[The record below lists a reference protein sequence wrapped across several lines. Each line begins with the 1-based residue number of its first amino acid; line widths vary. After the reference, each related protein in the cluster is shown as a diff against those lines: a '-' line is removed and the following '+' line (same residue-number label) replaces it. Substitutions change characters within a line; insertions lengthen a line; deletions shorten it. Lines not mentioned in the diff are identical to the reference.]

1 MAKDRVR
8 LSKVIF
14 SFSLHFLK
22 VSIFKMTNS
31 DQALSWMLRHN
42 AEKEGFVFLE
52 GGFLPVQEVLK
63 HKRCSSSFKTRNWEG
78 MRRHEFFIKHFSRFR
93 GGGYTLE
100 DVQAV
105 VAECPKQR
113 FSLKTSKEVSPKYQM
128 KLSLKLDLP
137 RDPCSSGLTKAIP
150 SAQWRYLKCYFCVMR
165 GNPFD
170 SFVVFLMEVWMGW
183 RYNLF
188 GDKKWQLRL
197 NWRRWWIHL
206 KHLL

>member
-1 MAKDRVR
+1 MLRKR
-8 LSKVIF
+8 
-14 SFSLHFLK
+14 
-22 VSIFKMTNS
+22 
-31 DQALSWMLRHN
+31 ALSFLRADSCLFRRCSN
-42 AEKEGFVFLE
+42 TKGALPVLKQEIEKEWGDM
-52 GGFLPVQEVLK
+52 
-63 HKRCSSSFKTRNWEG
+63 N
-78 MRRHEFFIKHFSRFR
+78 FFYQTLFRFR

-113 FSLKTSKEVSPKYQM
+113 FSLKTSQEVGRRHCFENRWN
-128 KLSLKLDLP
+128 LFLP
-137 RDPCSSGLTKAIP
+137 REPCSSGLTRAIP